1 MTNFFRLQCLWSSCQ
16 YFNHLFPR
24 FLTAL
29 NFIFSFFSL
38 NIPIFN
44 ACIYGKLYDQC
55 NSQFHIIF
63 KSIIFLLFSS
73 FGTCLLK
80 ISPRISWFLDPSVHF
95 LHPCSCKFDLF
106 TQKNICFHPW
116 RLPKLW
122 SSITL
127 SAKTNLPSC
136 THFTLLLSN
145 DKVFKQQKFNLT
157 FLEVKMPL
165 VFIVGGGLNPWL
177 QEFWTAE
184 TGALRHSNTDHH
196 RPLPLH
202 GHSFL
207 NLWLWHA
214 EGLVVMTQI

>member
-1 MTNFFRLQCLWSSCQ
+1 MC
-16 YFNHLFPR
+16 NHLFPR

-63 KSIIFLLFSS
+63 QSIIFLLFSS

-145 DKVFKQQKFNLT
+145 DKVFKQQKFIWLS
-157 FLEVKMPL
+157 LKWKCHLCLLWEEVWIHGYRSFGQQRQVL
-165 VFIVGGGLNPWL
+165 CD
-177 QEFWTAE
+177 TA
-184 TGALRHSNTDHH
+184 TLITTD
-196 RPLPLH
+196 RYP
-202 GHSFL
+202 SMDTAF
-207 NLWLWHA
+207 
-214 EGLVVMTQI
+214 

>member
-1 MTNFFRLQCLWSSCQ
+1 MC
-16 YFNHLFPR
+16 NHLFPR

-44 ACIYGKLYDQC
+44 ACIYVKLYDQC

-106 TQKNICFHPW
+106 TQKTFASTPDDYQNFDQALH
-116 RLPKLW
+116 
-122 SSITL
+122 S
-127 SAKTNLPSC
+127 
-136 THFTLLLSN
+136 
-145 DKVFKQQKFNLT
+145 QQKLISPAHILRCCFPMIKCSNNKSLIW
-157 FLEVKMPL
+157 LSLKWKCHLCLLWEEVWIHGYRSFGQQRQVL
-165 VFIVGGGLNPWL
+165 CD
-177 QEFWTAE
+177 TA
-184 TGALRHSNTDHH
+184 TLITTD
-196 RPLPLH
+196 RYP
-202 GHSFL
+202 SMDTAF
-207 NLWLWHA
+207 
-214 EGLVVMTQI
+214 

>member
-1 MTNFFRLQCLWSSCQ
+1 MC
-16 YFNHLFPR
+16 NHLFPR

-29 NFIFSFFSL
+29 NFIFSFFLL

-55 NSQFHIIF
+55 KSQFHIIL
-63 KSIIFLLFSS
+63 KRIIFLLFSS

-80 ISPRISWFLDPSVHF
+80 ISPRISWFLDLSVHF

-106 TQKNICFHPW
+106 TQKTFASTPDDYQNFDQALHSQQ
-116 RLPKLW
+116 KLI
-122 SSITL
+122 SPPAHIL
-127 SAKTNLPSC
+127 IM
-136 THFTLLLSN
+136 LLLSN

-157 FLEVKMPL
+157 FLEVKIPL
-165 VFIVGGGLNPWL
+165 VFIVGRGLNPWL

-207 NLWLWHA
+207 NL
-214 EGLVVMTQI
+214 